1 MSEAPNKHALEAE
14 PGWAL
19 EKRAG
24 KSEKGCLQNPLGAD
38 SASALLPPE
47 GRGAFCVKST
57 GFVAVLKSID
67 FLCKMF
73 QWLIEV

>member
-1 MSEAPNKHALEAE
+1 MVSEAPNKHALEAE

-19 EKRAG
+19 EKWAG
-24 KSEKGCLQNPLGAD
+24 KSERGCLQDPLGAD

-47 GRGAFCVKST
+47 GRGAFCVKSI
-57 GFVAVLKSID
+57 GFVAVFKSID

-73 QWLIEV
+73 QSLI